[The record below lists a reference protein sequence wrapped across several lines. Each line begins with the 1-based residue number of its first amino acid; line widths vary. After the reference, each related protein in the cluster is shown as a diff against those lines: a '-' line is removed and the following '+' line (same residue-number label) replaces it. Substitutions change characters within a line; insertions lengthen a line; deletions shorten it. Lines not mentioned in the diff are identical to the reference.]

1 MSDVRPV
8 DRPLICFVDDEPSIL
23 ASLSAAIRSRGD
35 FDVSTFDRAAAFL
48 AFGLAA
54 STRCLVTDHKMPGM
68 DGRHL
73 IAEVRRRGWSFP
85 VIVNSGFSEASIR
98 PRFAGLNIAAFVEK
112 STGSAVLMTTILKLV
127 QPLV

>member
-68 DGRHL
+68 TGVELLARVACLQPSAGRLL
-73 IAEVRRRGWSFP
+73 ITGWSQAVSDAEIEALEIDA
-85 VIVNSGFSEASIR
+85 VIPKPWEDAELRDGIR
-98 PRFAGLNIAAFVEK
+98 KAIA
-112 STGSAVLMTTILKLV
+112 
-127 QPLV
+127 